1 MSFDSPEFTW
11 LRENSCGIHAEN
23 FKMQKRFPFAE
34 SKLKGLQGEPGQ
46 KQTWFFD
53 EKVEGLA
60 LVVTGGGA
68 KVFYYKKW
76 TGDGKIEKKLGRF
89 DPDARQQADF
99 KADPTIALYK
109 NATLGLEDARQLA
122 RAVTSELSSGRN
134 PWQQRERYAPKA
146 LTVAEMFDI
155 YVRDHLEGKRKRV
168 AEAKA
173 EFERDCLERFGDL
186 ALADIDGA
194 TARAWHKK
202 LTIDKGPY
210 TANRRIQ
217 LMRALYNKA
226 VKWQLYEGTNPFAN
240 VALNPEKERQNTIT
254 EKQLAD
260 LWNALESSGNSLV
273 RDWGRLLL
281 LTGARKSEL
290 CRMRWDCLDLNAGRW
305 LIEDTK
311 NGEART
317 VALGD
322 IEVEILKERAKSI
335 ESPWV
340 FPSSNG
346 KPLKDPKKGWSTVR
360 LAAGVPDFTIHDARR
375 QLGTMLAR
383 SGADLKVVQKA
394 LGHKD
399 IKTTMK
405 HYRVASEDDQRE
417 AKTAARGAFLSIAE
431 ATKGGAGER
440 IE

>member
-1 MSFDSPEFTW
+1 
-11 LRENSCGIHAEN
+11 
-23 FKMQKRFPFAE
+23 MQKRLPFTE
-34 SKLKGLQGEPGQ
+34 LKLKSLRGNLEQ
-46 KQTWFFD
+46 KQTWFYD

-60 LVVTGGGA
+60 LVVTRGGS
-68 KVFYYKKW
+68 KIFYFKRW
-76 TGDGKIEKKLGRF
+76 AGDGKIEKKLGRF
-89 DPDARQQADF
+89 DPEAIQQADF
-99 KADPTIALYK
+99 KAEPTTALYK
-109 NATLGLEDARQLA
+109 NPTLCLDDARHLA
-122 RAVTSELSSGRN
+122 RAINGELSAGRN
-134 PWQQRERYAPKA
+134 PWARKERYAPKR

-168 AEAKA
+168 EETRA
-173 EFERDCLERFGDL
+173 EFKRDCLERFGVL

-194 TARAWHKK
+194 TARAWHKQ

-210 TANRRIQ
+210 TANRRVQ

-226 VKWQLYEGTNPFAN
+226 LKWQLYEGLNPFSN

-290 CRMRWDCLDLNAGRW
+290 CQMRWDCLDLNAGRW

-346 KPLKDPKKGWSTVR
+346 KPLKDPKNSWNTIRKM
-360 LAAGVPDFTIHDARR
+360 AGIPSFTIHDARR

-383 SGADLKVVQKA
+383 SGADLKVMQKA

-417 AKTAARGAFLSIAE
+417 AKLTARSNFLSIAD
-431 ATKGGAGER
+431 ATRSGIGER
-440 IE
+440 LE